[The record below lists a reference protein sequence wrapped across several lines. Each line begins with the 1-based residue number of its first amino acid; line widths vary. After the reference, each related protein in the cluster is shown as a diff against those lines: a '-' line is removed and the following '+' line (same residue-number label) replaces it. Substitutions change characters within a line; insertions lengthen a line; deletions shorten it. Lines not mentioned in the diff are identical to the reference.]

1 MNREKK
7 IVKRLHGENVGQRG
21 SCWWFEVE
29 DNKCARLYTVDDK
42 YLPVSHAHV
51 QTSRD
56 INKQLTGIYVL
67 KQHGASSG
75 RWSLSVSPQ
84 AAPSK

>member
-1 MNREKK
+1 M
-7 IVKRLHGENVGQRG
+7 L
-21 SCWWFEVE
+21 
-29 DNKCARLYTVDDK
+29 DNEALAGDLRSRTINARVYTVDDK